1 VNKYKI
7 TSTSQEHTISIGNTI
22 GKWVTGGDVVLL
34 YGPFGAGKTVLTQG
48 IAASLNITDPIRSP
62 SFTLMSSYDGDITL
76 THWDLYR
83 LNKIEEVWDLG
94 IQDQFNDETVCVI
107 EWAERGDALFPEDSI
122 KVLMDHGEDSE
133 KRTFEFEL
141 DSSNFRHIELWDALA
156 QIK

>member
-1 VNKYKI
+1 
-7 TSTSQEHTISIGNTI
+7 
-22 GKWVTGGDVVLL
+22 
-34 YGPFGAGKTVLTQG
+34 
-48 IAASLNITDPIRSP
+48 
-62 SFTLMSSYDGDITL
+62 MSSYDGDITL